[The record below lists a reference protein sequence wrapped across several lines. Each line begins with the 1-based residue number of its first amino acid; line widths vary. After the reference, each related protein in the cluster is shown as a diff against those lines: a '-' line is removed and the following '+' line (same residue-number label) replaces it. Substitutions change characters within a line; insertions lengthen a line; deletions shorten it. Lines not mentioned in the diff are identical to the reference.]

1 MTMEKTGYDGHT
13 LGESQCK
20 LQFIFTQEKNSKAET
35 LRVLEEEIQGKML
48 MNFKQDTGSTNH

>member
-48 MNFKQDTGSTNH
+48 MNL